1 MPRARNYRPRIA
13 DRELADRLESA
24 GAVVLEGARGCGKT
38 ETGRQAAASEVLLD
52 VDRTAH
58 EALAVDPGLVLR
70 GETPRLIDEWQ
81 LAPVLWNHVRRAVDE
96 RQTSGQF
103 ILTGSAIPP
112 DDTTRHSGAGRFS
125 RLRLRPM
132 SLSELG
138 HSNGAISLGALLDG
152 KTPAGASADL
162 SVERLA
168 EILSVGGWP
177 RHLRSSA
184 RAAMVANRDY
194 LEDVCRVDLERV
206 DGVRRDPP
214 RVRRFLQSVA
224 RNVATCASLAT
235 ITRDANGPDDHLKPP
250 TARGYLAAFERL
262 MVIEDQ
268 PPWVPWLRSRSR
280 LRTSPKRHFVDPSLA
295 VAALGAGPDRL
306 LADFEWFGFLFESM
320 VIRDLR
326 VYAQAADAEVYHYR
340 DNTGLEVD
348 AIVEAGPD
356 RWAGFEIKL
365 GMGRVDEAAA
375 NLVRFA
381 ARVDTDAVGRPT
393 ALGVIVGSGYAYRRE
408 DGVWVIPCGA
418 LGP

>member
-1 MPRARNYRPRIA
+1 MPRARNYLPRIA
-13 DRELADRLESA
+13 DRELADRLEYA
-24 GAVVLEGARGCGKT
+24 GAVLLEGARGCGKT

-58 EALAVDPGLVLR
+58 EALAVDPGLVLK

-96 RQTSGQF
+96 RQAKGQF
-103 ILTGSAIPP
+103 ILTGSAVPP
-112 DDTTRHSGAGRFS
+112 DDATRHSGAGRFS
-125 RLRLRPM
+125 RFRLRPM

-152 KTPAGASADL
+152 ETPAGTSADL

-177 RHLRSSA
+177 GYLRSSA

-206 DGVRRDPP
+206 DGVRRDPQ
-214 RVRRFLQSVA
+214 RVRRFLQAVA

-235 ITRDANGPDDHLKPP
+235 ITRDANGPDDYLKPP
-250 TARGYLAAFERL
+250 TASGYLAAFERL

-306 LADFEWFGFLFESM
+306 LADFEWFGSP
-320 VIRDLR
+320 LR
-326 VYAQAADAEVYHYR
+326 VHGDSRPAR
-340 DNTGLEVD
+340 LRPGCGRGGLPLPRQHR
-348 AIVEAGPD
+348 A
-356 RWAGFEIKL
+356 
-365 GMGRVDEAAA
+365 
-375 NLVRFA
+375 
-381 ARVDTDAVGRPT
+381 
-393 ALGVIVGSGYAYRRE
+393 
-408 DGVWVIPCGA
+408 
-418 LGP
+418 

>member
-13 DRELADRLESA
+13 DRELADRLDSA
-24 GAVVLEGARGCGKT
+24 GAVLLEGARGCGKT

-58 EALAVDPGLVLR
+58 EALAVDPGLVLK
-70 GETPRLIDEWQ
+70 GENPRLIDEWQ

-96 RQTSGQF
+96 RRAKGQF
-103 ILTGSAIPP
+103 ILTGSAVPP
-112 DDTTRHSGAGRFS
+112 DDATRHSGAGRFS

-138 HSNGAISLGALLDG
+138 YSNGGISLAALLDE
-152 KTPAGASADL
+152 KTPAGASAHL
-162 SVERLA
+162 SVEQLA
-168 EILSVGGWP
+168 KILSVGGWP
-177 RHLRSSA
+177 GHLHSSA

-206 DGVRRDPP
+206 DGVRRDPQ

-250 TARGYLAAFERL
+250 TARGYLAALERL
-262 MVIEDQ
+262 MVVEDQ
-268 PPWVPWLRSRSR
+268 QPWAPRLRSRSR
-280 LRTSPKRHFVDPSLA
+280 LRASPKRHFVDPSLA

-326 VYAQAADAEVYHYR
+326 VYARAADAEVYHYR

-348 AIVEAGPD
+348 AIVETTSG

-365 GMGRVDEAAA
+365 GMSRVDGAAA
-375 NLVRFA
+375 NLLRFA
-381 ARVDTDAVGRPT
+381 ERIDTAAVGRPA
-393 ALGVIVGSGYAYRRE
+393 ALGVIVGSGYAYRRD
-408 DGVWVIPCGA
+408 DGIWVIPCGA